1 MDKNELMELADDMQ
15 TEMGTD
21 EFLLAIIKQMSSDEL
36 QDALSYINRCYDLD
50 FDI

>member
-21 EFLLAIIKQMSSDEL
+21 ELLLAIIKQMSSDEL